1 MYGPRVKRFTR
12 FFLCLA
18 LGLMS
23 LAGVGMAQSQGRG
36 HGGGDRGGARAF
48 QAPPARYG
56 PPPAPGGRFAGPYGY
71 AYPPG
76 AYPAYGGAQPPY
88 ATGPYRPPSYPPP
101 AAPVVRRP
109 NSLGADW
116 RLQQEEARFGVRHGQ
131 FAPLGRVVENIR
143 RRTPGR
149 QLDAGIEYDGG
160 RAVYRVRWITDRGQR
175 MDFLVDAASGAILGQ
190 R

>member
-1 MYGPRVKRFTR
+1 
-12 FFLCLA
+12 
-18 LGLMS
+18 
-23 LAGVGMAQSQGRG
+23 
-36 HGGGDRGGARAF
+36 
-48 QAPPARYG
+48 
-56 PPPAPGGRFAGPYGY
+56 
-71 AYPPG
+71 
-76 AYPAYGGAQPPY
+76 
-88 ATGPYRPPSYPPP
+88 
-101 AAPVVRRP
+101 VVRRP